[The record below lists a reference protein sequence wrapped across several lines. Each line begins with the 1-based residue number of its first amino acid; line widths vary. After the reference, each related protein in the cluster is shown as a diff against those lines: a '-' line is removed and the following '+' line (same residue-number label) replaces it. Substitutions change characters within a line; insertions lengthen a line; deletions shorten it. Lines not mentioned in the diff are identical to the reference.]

1 MKRLILSLG
10 VALCAPA
17 VLAEPLPVRVTT
29 AELTTLSEE
38 VSLTGTLEP
47 IEAFP
52 VSFPQGGRV
61 ISIIPRAGDRIVVG
75 QELARVDPTQTDSAV
90 RAASANLVATESS
103 LREAQQASDRAQELL
118 ARGAGTR
125 ADFDNAT
132 RSLLAARAARDQA
145 EAELA
150 KAQTSQH
157 NTVLHAF
164 RAGTVT
170 ERSAEPG
177 QVVNPG
183 QQVLKIAADAGLEAV
198 FNAPDGFDL
207 EAFLGDTVILDL
219 VDQPGLSLTGTI
231 AEISPLVDPD
241 TRSVVLKARL
251 DGPVPAGVVF
261 GSPVVGHLTRIQPP
275 VVTLPWTALTA
286 LAGASAVWTVDPV
299 TMTAGQVPVTVS
311 TYDNDRVRL
320 TGGVAPGTLVV
331 TDGSQLL
338 FPGRAV
344 APVEA
349 GN

>member
-1 MKRLILSLG
+1 MRI
-10 VALCAPA
+10 
-17 VLAEPLPVRVTT
+17 TT
-29 AELTTLSEE
+29 AALATPLQE

-47 IEAFP
+47 IEAFA

-75 QELARVDPTQTDSAV
+75 QELARVDPTQTDTAV
-90 RAASANLVATESS
+90 RAASANLVAAESS
-103 LREAQQASDRAQELL
+103 LREAQQASDRSQELL

-150 KAQTSQH
+150 KAQTSQD

-170 ERSAEPG
+170 KRSAEPG

-183 QQVLKIAADAGLEAV
+183 QQVLEIAADAGLEAV
-198 FNAPDGFDL
+198 FNAPDGIDL
-207 EAFLGDTVILDL
+207 EAFLGNTVTLDL
-219 VDQPGLSLTGTI
+219 VDQPGLTLAGTI
-231 AEISPLVDPD
+231 TEISPLVDPD

-251 DGPVPAGVVF
+251 DSSVPAGAVF
-261 GSPVVGHLTRIQPP
+261 GSPVVGHLTLAQAP
-275 VVTLPWTALTA
+275 VVTLPWAALTA
-286 LAGASAVWTVDPV
+286 LAGGAAVWTVDPV
-299 TMTAGQVPVTVS
+299 TMTAGQVPVTVGS
-311 TYDNDRVRL
+311 YGDDTVRL
-320 TGGVAPGTLVV
+320 TAGVEPGALVV

-338 FPGRAV
+338 FPGRLV